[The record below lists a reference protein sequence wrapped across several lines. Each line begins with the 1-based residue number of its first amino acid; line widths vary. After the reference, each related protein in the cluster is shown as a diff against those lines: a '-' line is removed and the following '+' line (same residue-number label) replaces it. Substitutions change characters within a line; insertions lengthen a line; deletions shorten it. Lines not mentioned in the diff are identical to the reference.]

1 MTGYSRADT
10 ADNIANNKVANADDL
25 DNEFNAVQS
34 AFNASSGHTHDG
46 TSGSGAPITKLG
58 PVQDVIITTSQ
69 VYPKTTNVVDLGTST
84 LQYKDLWI
92 DGTANIDSLVADT
105 ADINAGTIDATVIG
119 DTTPAAASFTTVSST
134 AGIIGNVTSSGTS
147 TFATVDINGG
157 AVDGTIIGAAA
168 PASAAF
174 TTVTATSV
182 TSAVISSNATVTGGS
197 INATPIGATT
207 PSTGAF
213 TSISSTTGITGNLTG
228 AVTGNASTATK
239 LATARTVSLSGD
251 VVGSVSFDGTANV
264 NIVATVQPD
273 SVALGTDTTGNY
285 VAGVSGTAN
294 QITVTSGVGEG
305 VSPVLSL
312 PSAVTLPGTLTTV
325 GTAIIGGDL
334 IVNGTTTT
342 VNSNTVNIADSIVT
356 LNSDEVGVPSQNAG
370 IEIERGTSAN
380 VSWLWDEANDR
391 WTSAG
396 EVIHTAGGFVGN
408 ITGNVTGNVTGTTSG
423 THTGA
428 ISSSAATITGGSITG
443 ITDLAI
449 ADGGTGASTAAGA
462 LTNLGL
468 TATAAELNIMDGVV
482 ATTAEINYLDGVTS
496 AIQTQLNTKAAL
508 ASPALTG
515 TPTAPTAASGTN
527 NTQVATTAFVN
538 TEIAADVGATVG
550 VANSSLVKTALNASG
565 TAPIFACRAWVS
577 FNGSTGGIYSSG
589 NVGSVTR
596 NGTGSY
602 TVNFTTAM
610 PHAGFAAVMSSG
622 NEGLVA
628 REGGRGTTYVGVTNT
643 DAYYAVRDSQYIS
656 VAIFA

>member
-34 AFNASSGHTHDG
+34 AFNASTGHTHDG

-58 PVQDVIITTSQ
+58 PVQDVIVTTSQ
-69 VYPKTTNVVDLGTST
+69 LYPKTTNTIDLGTSS

-92 DGTANIDSLVADT
+92 DGVANIDSLVADT

-119 DTTPAAASFTTVSST
+119 ATTPAVAHFTTVSSS
-134 AGIIGNVTSSGTS
+134 AGITGNVTSSGTS

-157 AVDGTIIGAAA
+157 AVDGTVIGATT

-174 TTVTATSV
+174 TAVTATSV
-182 TSAVISSNATVTGGS
+182 NSAVTSSNATITGGS

-213 TSISSTTGITGNLTG
+213 TNITATGTITGNIQGT
-228 AVTGNASTATK
+228 VTGVASSAAK
-239 LATARTVSLSGD
+239 LATARTISLSGD
-251 VVGSVSFDGTANV
+251 VAGSVSFDGSANV
-264 NIVATVQPD
+264 NIAATVQPD

-294 QITVTSGVGEG
+294 QITVTSGTGEG

-356 LNSDEVGVPSQNAG
+356 LNSDETGTPSQNAG

-396 EVIHTAGGFVGN
+396 NVIHTTGGFVGN
-408 ITGNVTGNVTGTTSG
+408 LTGNVTGGT
-423 THTGA
+423 
-428 ISSSAATITGGSITG
+428 ITG

-462 LTNLGL
+462 LVNLGL
-468 TATAAELNIMDGVV
+468 TATAAELNIMDGVT
-482 ATTAEINYLDGVTS
+482 ATTSEINYLDGVTS
-496 AIQTQLNTKAAL
+496 AIQTQLNSKAAL

-515 TPTAPTAASGTN
+515 TPTAPTAASSTN
-527 NTQVATTAFVN
+527 TTQVATTAFVGSKI
-538 TEIAADVGATVG
+538 TSEIATQAQAEAGTDNTKLMTPLRSAQAIAALATFSIADGSITTAKL
-550 VANSSLVKTALNASG
+550 ANSAVTGEKLSIAQGSQVVSTSAPGGGEIDIPLNTFAIWCSSSYQLSVDDSRTTSTTRKILWYIQNNNGGSG
-565 TAPIFACRAWVS
+565 TVYWRYFV
-577 FNGSTGGIYSSG
+577 
-589 NVGSVTR
+589 
-596 NGTGSY
+596 
-602 TVNFTTAM
+602 
-610 PHAGFAAVMSSG
+610 
-622 NEGLVA
+622 
-628 REGGRGTTYVGVTNT
+628 
-643 DAYYAVRDSQYIS
+643 
-656 VAIFA
+656 

>member
-34 AFNASSGHTHDG
+34 AFNSSTGHTHDG

-58 PVQDVIITTSQ
+58 PVQDVIVTTSQ
-69 VYPKTTNVVDLGTST
+69 LYPKTTNTVDLGTSS

-92 DGTANIDSLVADT
+92 DGIANIDSLVADT

-119 DTTPAAASFTTVSST
+119 ATTPAAASFTTISST
-134 AGIIGNVTSSGTS
+134 AGITGNITSSGTS

-157 AVDGTIIGAAA
+157 AVDGTVIGATT

-174 TTVTATSV
+174 TTVTATSIN
-182 TSAVISSNATVTGGS
+182 SAVASSNATITGGS

-251 VVGSVSFDGTANV
+251 VAGSVSFDGSANV
-264 NIVATVQPD
+264 NIAATIQPN

-294 QITVTSGVGEG
+294 QITVTSGTGEG

-396 EVIHTAGGFVGN
+396 NVIHTTGGFVGN
-408 ITGNVTGNVTGTTSG
+408 LTGNVTGNVTGNTSG

-428 ISSSAATITGGSITG
+428 VSSSAATITGGSITG

-468 TATAAELNIMDGVV
+468 TATAAELNKMDGAV
-482 ATTAEINYLDGVTS
+482 ATTAEINYLGGVTS

-527 NTQVATTAFVN
+527 NTQIATTAFVN
-538 TEIAADVGATVG
+538 TEIAADVG
-550 VANSSLVKTALNASG
+550 VANSSLVKTALNAG
-565 TAPIFACRAWVS
+565 GNPPIYGCRAWVN
-577 FNGSTGGIYSSG
+577 FNSSGGINGSG
-589 NVGSVTR
+589 NVTSVS
-596 NGTGSY
+596 NSGGVY

-610 PHAGFAAVMSSG
+610 P
-622 NEGLVA
+622 
-628 REGGRGTTYVGVTNT
+628 
-643 DAYYAVRDSQYIS
+643 DANYAVNATSQRDAAGTDCFTHVTTLTTTSFKVYVRDQYANLITS
-656 VAIFA
+656 PLGVYCAVFR

>member
-134 AGIIGNVTSSGTS
+134 AGITGNVTSSGTS

-182 TSAVISSNATVTGGS
+182 TSAVTSSNATVTGGS

-239 LATARTVSLSGD
+239 LANARTVSLSGD

>member
-34 AFNASSGHTHDG
+34 AFNSSTGHTHDG

-58 PVQDVIITTSQ
+58 PVQDVIVTTSQ
-69 VYPKTTNVVDLGTST
+69 LYPKTTNTVDLGTSS

-92 DGTANIDSLVADT
+92 DGIANIDSLVADT

-119 DTTPAAASFTTVSST
+119 ATTPAAASFTTISST
-134 AGIIGNVTSSGTS
+134 AGITGNITSSGTS

-157 AVDGTIIGAAA
+157 AVDGTVIGATT

-174 TTVTATSV
+174 TTVTATSIN
-182 TSAVISSNATVTGGS
+182 SAVASSNATITGGS

-207 PSTGAF
+207 PSTGVF

-239 LATARTVSLSGD
+239 LATARTISLSGD
-251 VVGSVSFDGTANV
+251 VAGSVSFDGSANV

-294 QITVTSGVGEG
+294 QITVTSGTGEG

-325 GTAIIGGDL
+325 GSAIIGGDL

-342 VNSNTVNIADSIVT
+342 VNSNTVNIADSIIT
-356 LNSDEVGVPSQNAG
+356 LNSDEVGTPSQNAG

-396 EVIHTAGGFVGN
+396 NVIHTTGGFVGN
-408 ITGNVTGNVTGTTSG
+408 VTGNTAG

-428 ISSSAATITGGSITG
+428 VSSSAATITGGSITG

-482 ATTAEINYLDGVTS
+482 TTTAEINYLDGVTS

-527 NTQVATTAFVN
+527 TTQVATTAFVTNKITASIATQVQAEAGIDN
-538 TEIAADVGATVG
+538 TTLMTPLRSAQAISALSVIADGSITGAKL
-550 VANSSLVKTALNASG
+550 ANSTVVATKLNIVQGSTPISAGGGGASG
-565 TAPIFACRAWVS
+565 TVS
-577 FNGSTGGIYSSG
+577 IPLNTFCYWAGGQGPNIYESAG
-589 NVGSVTR
+589 TATTR
-596 NGTGSY
+596 NISWSGT
-602 TVNFTTAM
+602 NFSTTLYWRY
-610 PHAGFAAVMSSG
+610 FA
-622 NEGLVA
+622 
-628 REGGRGTTYVGVTNT
+628 
-643 DAYYAVRDSQYIS
+643 
-656 VAIFA
+656 